1 MTIVLNQPLE
11 WKKASHEEQ
20 QMLEALQGN
29 ILKGHGRPETVN
41 IFFRLDPAQAQASRR
56 TLRQIGVY
64 HLTNAYEQLL
74 ETERFQQS
82 GESGKTFV
90 AAFLSFTG
98 YQAIGKTA
106 LAPTGEAVFH
116 DGMKAAASL
125 SAVSDKLPDW
135 EAHFKEQIDGM
146 VLVGDMVRN
155 RVRLKR
161 DEIAALLKE
170 CGATIVHEQIGSAI
184 KDKQDNGIEHFGYVD
199 GRSQPLM
206 LKEDIDKESRDAG
219 IARWDPQFNLDSA
232 LVKDMPGVAGDTTSF
247 GSYFIF
253 RKLEQKVRDFKLN
266 EQLLADK
273 LKLKGAELRERAGA
287 QVVGR
292 FEDGTPVTLSD
303 EAKGLN
309 PPNDFDYTGDAGLR
323 CPFQAHIR
331 KVNPRGSGP
340 GGAADERK
348 HIMPRRGIPFED
360 TLRVVHASDLPPAE
374 TLKKFKDDVMPLLPK
389 GDVGLLFMAYNA
401 SLAKQFVFTQASWA
415 NSAGFPTA
423 GAGVD
428 PVIGQG
434 ASAGP
439 GPAWREDWDEPA
451 SGVDNFDFHGF
462 VTMRGGEYFFAPSLT
477 FFKTL

>member
-1 MTIVLNQPLE
+1 MTIVLKKPLE
-11 WKKASHEEQ
+11 WKKANHEEQ

-41 IFFRLDPAQAQASRR
+41 LFFRLDQAHAQAARR
-56 TLRQIGVY
+56 ALREIGVH
-64 HLTNAYEQLL
+64 HLTSAYEQLL
-74 ETERFQQS
+74 ETDRFQQD

-116 DGMKAAASL
+116 DGMKAATSL
-125 SAVSDKLPDW
+125 DAVSDKLADW
-135 EAHFKEQIDGM
+135 HEHFKEQIDGM

-184 KDKQDNGIEHFGYVD
+184 KDKHDNGIEHFGYVD

-206 LKEDIDKESRDAG
+206 LREDIEKESKDAG
-219 IARWDPQFNLDSA
+219 IARWDPQFSLDVA
-232 LVKDMPGVAGDTTSF
+232 LVKDMPGIAADTTSF

-253 RKLEQKVRDFKLN
+253 RKLEQRVRDFKLN

-273 LKLKGAELRERAGA
+273 LKLKGAEPRERAGA

-331 KVNPRGSGP
+331 KVNPRGS
-340 GGAADERK
+340 AAAERK

-360 TLRVVHASDLPPAE
+360 TLRVTHASDLPPAE
-374 TLKKFKDDVMPLLPK
+374 TLEKFKEDVMPLLPT

-401 SLAKQFVFTQASWA
+401 SLAQQFVFTQASWA
-415 NSAGFPTA
+415 NSTTFPNT

-434 ASAGP
+434 APAGI
-439 GPAWREDWDEPA
+439 GPAWREEWDEPA
-451 SGVDNFDFHGF
+451 SGVDTFDFNGF